1 MITSVL
7 KLRIYI
13 LSYLMAYFKAT
24 SFFLNHNII
33 QLKSGKKTII
43 ALLRKTCIINCQ
55 LGDLPHLRQTKY
67 KDTSIPFTTFIH
79 HLHWFRG
86 YPPSLKIISGIL
98 IYLGHIASGNLR
110 PRLSV
115 TRGKQPIYDTAPQV
129 DPCSQ
134 VKYHLPFTFIMLVT
148 DYHTS

>member
-1 MITSVL
+1 MWL
-7 KLRIYI
+7 KKCSHWTMSDYKCSKTKNIHSI
-13 LSYLMAYFKAT
+13 LFNGIHYTVK
-24 SFFLNHNII
+24 IW
-33 QLKSGKKTII
+33 KKTII

-67 KDTSIPFTTFIH
+67 TDTSIPLTTFIH

-134 VKYHLPFTFIMLVT
+134 VKYHLPFTFIML
-148 DYHTS
+148 